1 MENVTQLETYRQ
13 DYPISAEAPAN
24 TTIKLLSKRCGFKR
38 GKRNTLI
45 VSDQCGQLCYTKNV
59 NSYLTDPLF

>member
-1 MENVTQLETYRQ
+1 MQRHFWPFHDKSIRNVNWKIQLENVTQLETYRQ

-24 TTIKLLSKRCGFKR
+24 TIIKLLSKRCGFKR

-45 VSDQCGQLCYTKNV
+45 V
-59 NSYLTDPLF
+59 